1 MDLGIPVRELQ
12 QRITSAEFV
21 EYMASYQIDRRGGHY
36 DDLRAGAITS
46 MLANINRNTKV
57 RREPFGTLEFIPWN
71 EFHEAANEP
80 HVPILLEDPN
90 AQAELLFSTMFPN
103 RNG

>member
-1 MDLGIPVRELQ
+1 
-12 QRITSAEFV
+12 
-21 EYMASYQIDRRGGHY
+21 MASYQIDRRGGHY

-71 EFHEAANEP
+71 EVHEAANEP
-80 HVPILLEDPN
+80 SVPILLDDPD
-90 AQAELLFSTMFPN
+90 AQAELLFSAMFPN